1 MSPAPPA
8 VPSPLERYLQD
19 PWGTVQAV
27 ASSAAGWAG
36 RWWPVAV
43 PAVLAVT
50 AMVLG
55 AVGWSRRRRTVRLAT
70 GARVISVQPPPQVD
84 PAGTAAIWSN
94 LVGLLRPAWRRTVG
108 GQPHLAFEYLFDATG
123 MRVQLWVPGPVP
135 PGLVER
141 AVEAAWPGAR
151 TSTAP
156 AGPDGPLGVPA
167 GKSRRRD
174 PELVA
179 VAGGELRLAFS
190 EALPLRTDFDADP
203 LRALIGAATG
213 LDTGQ
218 RAVVQILTRPVTG
231 RRVARARRSGR
242 RLQSGRSPRLSGRI
256 LDAVTDLLTPGRSRR
271 RTPRSTFRPSAPV
284 DPVTAVERSARHRS
298 IAAKQRGPQYETRI
312 RYAVADLDTPAGASA
327 DASAGDTA
335 GDAARRRDV
344 LRGRAHALAS
354 ALSVYSEHNY
364 YRRARLRRPLP
375 AIAGRRLRRGDLL
388 SVDEL
393 AALAHLPVDEFVPG
407 LVRAG
412 AKAVAP
418 PPGIPVPGPGV
429 KPLGVADTGP
439 ARRVGL
445 AVADARQH
453 LHVLGATGTGKSTLL
468 ARMILDDAAA
478 GRGGVVIDP
487 RGDLISDLLDRL
499 PAATADR
506 VVLFDAD
513 DRRRPPCLN
522 PLDVPA
528 GSSADATVDNL
539 VSVFSRVFSASWG
552 PRTDD
557 ILRAACLTLTTAAA
571 ATGRPATLL
580 DLPRLL
586 TDPDHRARVL
596 TAVTDP
602 VLAGFWAWYDQ
613 LGDPARA
620 QVIAP
625 LMNKLRAFLLRPF
638 VRAALAAGPSTVD
651 LGAVLDGGLLLARI
665 PKGSLG
671 TDTCRLVGS
680 LLVARTWQA
689 ATARARVPQHRRR
702 DSCLVIDECH
712 NFLNL
717 AYPLEDL
724 LAEARGYRL
733 SMVLAHQNLAQLP
746 TDLAEGI
753 SANAR
758 SKVFFAASP
767 TDARHLARHTAPRL
781 GEHDLAHLEAYRAA
795 ARLVVDG
802 AQTPAFT
809 LATEPLAPPVP
820 GRARHIRAAARAHTH
835 PAAPPRPAPP
845 AAGRPADP
853 RRVAEPP
860 RPAPDQ
866 QETP

>member
-1 MSPAPPA
+1 MNPAPPA

-43 PAVLAVT
+43 ASMLVVTAVL
-50 AMVLG
+50 LC
-55 AVGWSRRRRTVRLAT
+55 AVGWSRRRRAVRLAT

-108 GQPHLAFEYLFDATG
+108 GQPHLAFEYLFDAAG

-167 GKSRRRD
+167 GKSRRGD
-174 PELVA
+174 PGLVA

-190 EALPLRTDFDADP
+190 EALSLRTDFDADP
-203 LRALIGAATG
+203 LRALIGAAAG

-242 RLQSGRSPRLSGRI
+242 RLQTGRTGLSGRV
-256 LDAVTDLLTPGRSRR
+256 LGAVTDLLTPGPSRR
-271 RTPRSTFRPSAPV
+271 RTPWSTLRPAV
-284 DPVTAVERSARHRS
+284 ADPVTAVERSARHRS

-312 RYAVADLDTPAGASA
+312 RYAAVADLEP
-327 DASAGDTA
+327 DATA
-335 GDAARRRDV
+335 GHTARRRDV

-375 AIAGRRLRRGDLL
+375 AIADRRLRRGDLL
-388 SVDEL
+388 SVTEL

-429 KPLGVADTGP
+429 KPLGIADTGP

-468 ARMILDDAAA
+468 ARMILHDAAA
-478 GRGGVVIDP
+478 GRGAVVIDP
-487 RGDLISDLLDRL
+487 RGDLITDLLDRL
-499 PAATADR
+499 PTAVADR

-557 ILRAACLTLTTAAA
+557 ILRAACLTLTAAGA

-586 TDPDHRARVL
+586 TDPDHRARVV
-596 TAVTDP
+596 TSVTDP
-602 VLAGFWAWYDQ
+602 VLAGFWAWYDE

-702 DSCLVIDECH
+702 DCCLVIDECH

-733 SMVLAHQNLAQLP
+733 SLVLAHQNLAQLP

-767 TDARHLARHTAPRL
+767 QDARHLARHTAPRL
-781 GEHDLAHLEAYRAA
+781 SEHDLAHLDVYRAA

-809 LATEPLAPPVP
+809 LATEPLTAPVP

-835 PAAPPRPAPP
+835 RAALPRPASP